1 MVVLKKQEMGN
12 LKQKELELFST
23 AKIFNFG
30 INSNLDE
37 YKKFY
42 NIASVMSFLHDED
55 LVNTALAFFENNLNI
70 SQTSK
75 KTFMHRNTLVYR
87 IEKIKKTI
95 SLDIRIFSEA
105 VLVENMIIFYKNI
118 ISSK

>member
-1 MVVLKKQEMGN
+1 MVVLKKQEISGV
-12 LKQKELELFST
+12 KQKELELFST
-23 AKIFNFG
+23 SNIFNYG
-30 INSNLDE
+30 INSKIDE

-42 NIASVMSFLHDED
+42 NNANVLSFLHDED
-55 LVNTALAFFENNLNI
+55 LVNTALSFFENNLNI

-95 SLDIRIFSEA
+95 ALDIRIFSEA
-105 VLVENMIIFYKNI
+105 VVVENMILFYRNVIEMK
-118 ISSK
+118 

>member
-23 AKIFNFG
+23 SKIFNFG

-70 SQTSK
+70 SQTSNV
-75 KTFMHRNTLVYR
+75 FLQYL
-87 IEKIKKTI
+87 E
-95 SLDIRIFSEA
+95 SFLQ
-105 VLVENMIIFYKNI
+105 L
-118 ISSK
+118 

>member
-1 MVVLKKQEMGN
+1 MVVLKKQEIGT

-23 AKIFNFG
+23 SNIFHFG
-30 INSNLDE
+30 INAKLED

-42 NIASVMSFLHDED
+42 NNPSVLSFLHDED
-55 LVNTALAFFENNLNI
+55 LVNTALSFFENNLNI

-95 SLDIRIFSEA
+95 ALDIRIFSEA
-105 VLVENMIIFYKNI
+105 VIVENLIVFYKNI
-118 ISSK
+118 IESK